1 MYAPGTDQSYW
12 TPDYACCY
20 ILAPFVGAFLA
31 GNVFGYQK
39 ILYTRIEFNLHEEES
54 EAEEVMKT
62 KVKKVM
68 KLHKA
73 KRAATGNSLHTDRS
87 LMRTNTDNS

>member
-1 MYAPGTDQSYW
+1 MYEPGADKSYW

-54 EAEEVMKT
+54 EEEPEQLKG
-62 KVKKVM
+62 KPKKVM

-73 KRAATGNSLHTDRS
+73 RKALTGTS
-87 LMRTNTDNS
+87 